1 MSAQILILVYVR
13 LRLSASSSNTSLVL
27 IFSRAHDVHLS
38 LLHRPRDRIA
48 IHDPPIRR
56 IDVFVL
62 LDAADCEICKEGKKQ
77 WT

>member
-1 MSAQILILVYVR
+1 M
-13 LRLSASSSNTSLVL
+13 L

-56 IDVFVL
+56 IDVLVL